1 MKERFL
7 QLHILT
13 AYPPSNVNRDDMGRP
28 KTAVVGGATRLRISS
43 QALKRA
49 WRTSDV
55 FETALAGYVGT
66 RTKAL
71 GEEIC
76 QDMINAG
83 VTEKNAVTWATAMV
97 APFGKVETDKDAKKE
112 AEDDEDAIVP
122 AEDGSDKKKKTKEN
136 KKVHLSQLVHFSPE
150 EETAIRELAKAVA
163 ARQFAPT
170 DDEIK
175 GLLKKEI
182 SAVDI
187 ALFGRM
193 LADSPANNM
202 DAAAQVA
209 HAITTHKISV
219 EEDFFTAVDDLND
232 GQEDRGSAHL
242 GVMEFGSGLF
252 YTYICI
258 NRALLTK
265 NLQGDE
271 ALAQKTLK
279 AFVEAAATV
288 APSGK
293 QNSFASHVR
302 ASYVLAELG
311 NQQPRSL
318 SLAFQKPVDV
328 QDIVANSIQVFE
340 KTRDAV
346 DVMYGACADRQE
358 VRKLG
363 GEGNL
368 QTLLDF
374 VVS

>member
-7 QLHILT
+7 QLHMLT

-55 FETALAGYVGT
+55 FETALKGYVGT

-71 GEEIC
+71 GEEIY
-76 QDMINAG
+76 QDMINSG
-83 VTEKNAVTWATAMV
+83 VSEKNAVTWATAMV
-97 APFGKVETDKDAKKE
+97 ARFGKVETEKDAKKE
-112 AEDDEDAIVP
+112 AEDEEDAIAP
-122 AEDGSDKKKKTKEN
+122 TEDVSDKKKKTKET
-136 KKVHLSQLVHFSPE
+136 KKAHLSQLVHFSPE
-150 EETAIRELAKAVA
+150 EETAVRELAKTVA

-175 GLLKKEI
+175 SLLKKEI

-209 HAITTHKISV
+209 HAITTHKISI

-242 GVMEFGSGLF
+242 GVTEFGSGLF

-258 NRALLTK
+258 NRNLLTK
-265 NLQGDE
+265 NLQDNDD
-271 ALAQKTLK
+271 LAKKTLK

-318 SLAFQKPVDV
+318 SLAFNTPVDAYNVVLNSVEAV
-328 QDIVANSIQVFE
+328 QKTKVALD
-340 KTRDAV
+340 KA
-346 DVMYGACADRQE
+346 YGACSDRHA
-358 VRKLG
+358 VLNVG
-363 GEGNL
+363 GDGNL
-368 QTLLDF
+368 EDLLAF

>member
-1 MKERFL
+1 
-7 QLHILT
+7 
-13 AYPPSNVNRDDMGRP
+13 
-28 KTAVVGGATRLRISS
+28 
-43 QALKRA
+43 
-49 WRTSDV
+49 
-55 FETALAGYVGT
+55 
-66 RTKAL
+66 
-71 GEEIC
+71 
-76 QDMINAG
+76 
-83 VTEKNAVTWATAMV
+83 MV
-97 APFGKVETDKDAKKE
+97 ARFGKVETEKDAKKE
-112 AEDDEDAIVP
+112 AEDEEDAIAP
-122 AEDGSDKKKKTKEN
+122 TEDVSDKKKKTKET
-136 KKVHLSQLVHFSPE
+136 KKAHLSQLVHFSPE
-150 EETAIRELAKAVA
+150 EETAVRELAKTVA

-175 GLLKKEI
+175 SLLKKEI

-209 HAITTHKISV
+209 HAITTHKISI

-242 GVMEFGSGLF
+242 GVTEFGSGLF

-258 NRALLTK
+258 NRNLLTK
-265 NLQGDE
+265 NLQDNDD
-271 ALAQKTLK
+271 LAKKTLK

-318 SLAFQKPVDV
+318 SLAFNTPVDAYNVVLNSVEAV
-328 QDIVANSIQVFE
+328 QKTKVALD
-340 KTRDAV
+340 KA
-346 DVMYGACADRQE
+346 YGACSDRHA
-358 VRKLG
+358 VLNVG
-363 GEGNL
+363 GDGNL
-368 QTLLDF
+368 EDLLAF

>member
-7 QLHILT
+7 QLHMLT

-55 FETALAGYVGT
+55 FETALKGYVGT

-71 GEEIC
+71 GEEIY
-76 QDMINAG
+76 QDMINSG
-83 VTEKNAVTWATAMV
+83 VSEKNAVTWATAMV
-97 APFGKVETDKDAKKE
+97 ARFGKVETDKDAKKE
-112 AEDDEDAIVP
+112 AEDEEDV
-122 AEDGSDKKKKTKEN
+122 SDKKKKTKET
-136 KKVHLSQLVHFSPE
+136 KKAHLSQLVHFSPE
-150 EETAIRELAKAVA
+150 EETAVRELAKTVA

-175 GLLKKEI
+175 SLLKKEI

-209 HAITTHKISV
+209 HAITTHKISI

-242 GVMEFGSGLF
+242 GVTEFGSGLF

-258 NRALLTK
+258 NRNLLTK
-265 NLQGDE
+265 NLQDNDD
-271 ALAQKTLK
+271 LAKKTLK

-318 SLAFQKPVDV
+318 SLAFNTPVDAYNVVLNSVEAV
-328 QDIVANSIQVFE
+328 QKTKVALD
-340 KTRDAV
+340 KA
-346 DVMYGACADRQE
+346 YGACSDRHA
-358 VRKLG
+358 VLNVG
-363 GEGNL
+363 GDGNL
-368 QTLLDF
+368 EDLLAF